1 MRRIF
6 FALLLSIAWLD
17 AHAQSSPNENREGV
31 TIISFNCGDWVTQRQ
46 EGPAQSIKLR
56 GYVVGYINGLAIGRG
71 ADLWRANGGVLS
83 QDQVFLWIDN
93 WCKENPLETLDRAIF
108 QFARL
113 RSEKYSEFK

>member
-1 MRRIF
+1 MSRIVI
-6 FALLLSIAWLD
+6 AILIAVAWLD
-17 AHAQSSPNENREGV
+17 GHAQSSPNENREGV
-31 TIISFNCGDWVTQRQ
+31 MIISFNCGDWVTQRQ

-56 GYVVGYINGLAIGRG
+56 GYVVGYINGLAIGR
-71 ADLWRANGGVLS
+71 AAELWRANGDVLS